1 MSWKGVCSKLS
12 KRHKDKV
19 LGSLSLGRVLQ
30 AQGRRNEARALLAP
44 VYNWFTEGL
53 DTLRYTG
60 LEGGEDAAGQ
70 LKA

>member
-53 DTLRYTG
+53 DTADLQQARA
-60 LEGGEDAAGQ
+60 LLDR
-70 LKA
+70 LD